1 MQGITKIYEILPHEN
16 LEPYGNM
23 NKTDLRMHNP
33 ISCSHI
39 ILLLSKVA
47 SYFEH
52 KNPREHNCVKT
63 WR

>member
-1 MQGITKIYEILPHEN
+1 MIRKALLKFMKILSHKN

-23 NKTDLRMHNP
+23 NNTDP